1 MDYEGQMTPVLP
13 LRCIILA
20 AGASRRLGEPKAM
33 IEKNGTPLIQWMVN
47 RLESKGIEPIIVTRQ
62 ELMLDIALCC
72 PNRTIVVNP
81 NPDAGRTGSIRCG
94 ILHIHSEK
102 SKVRPY
108 RLLMVPV
115 DRPGFSDDTLSTIID
130 QHKCCVPSKDGKG
143 GHPIMLTQNEIEII
157 LSEKDPDK
165 PLREIVTPEYV
176 EVNDENLHLNLDHQI
191 DIEKWQN
198 IVNR

>member
-1 MDYEGQMTPVLP
+1 MTPVLP

-72 PNRTIVVNP
+72 PDRTIVVNP

-143 GHPIMLTQNEIEII
+143 GHPLL
-157 LSEKDPDK
+157 LSAGDVERVRGSAGDS
-165 PLREIVTPEYV
+165 PLREIINPTRF
-176 EVNDENLHLNLDHQI
+176 EVIDEMLHLNIDTPPDMERLGQKLDSI
-191 DIEKWQN
+191 F
-198 IVNR
+198 

>member
-72 PNRTIVVNP
+72 PDRTIVVNP